1 MRILDCTYTHNWDGE
16 PIIHLYGEGGK
27 HITRS
32 GHRPYFYAEFNDKI
46 SLEVG
51 KQLLRSRNIDDFEI
65 VERYRP
71 IGYQSKPTLMFK
83 IYTISPKD
91 VRLLREEVSRIPNIY
106 KIYEADIQYKN
117 RWLID
122 NDLGGFAEIGEP
134 TNTPISYCSFD
145 IECLVPPEGTM
156 PTSDKDPII
165 LISMAFSPQFEGN
178 DRVVLSTKPTNYQG
192 CPVII
197 CTDEKNL
204 ITTFITL
211 LKSYNPDIIAGYNTN
226 QFDFPYIQ
234 GRCKLLNISPNCAR
248 NGRDW
253 YIRNRFDGGVDVTM
267 TGRVVVDLLPIIR
280 ANYSLNRYNL
290 ATAASLVNHEKLDVS
305 PKEMRNAYLGEDE
318 AAWDKV
324 IAYSDRD
331 AELVMKLLLDLK
343 LIDKY
348 IAISTASGTLLQD
361 VVNLGQTKLIDN
373 LIIREFKKH
382 NRVMNLRPKLEDDDE
397 DDEVGYAGAT
407 VIDPDTGLHEQ
418 VIVMDFTSLYPSI
431 MRAYNICPTMII
443 KDEQCDDFIETVNG
457 VKFANN
463 AQGIVPQIL
472 EFLFNERVKYKKLMK
487 ESTTQQ
493 DKDRYDN
500 MQYSYK
506 ILLNSIYGYFGYKRS
521 RLYDVD
527 VAQSVTAVGRDT
539 LLRTKTVIEN
549 NKNYDLKV
557 IAGDSIIG
565 SRCVTIR
572 KNGFIN
578 VVPIEKLFGSVV
590 YNIGDKEYSTID
602 NCEALTH
609 LGWKPI
615 KSIMRHKTGKKIYR
629 VGQKYGESIT
639 TEDHSF
645 MSSELDEVR
654 PVDMDQHK
662 MYKCDVPAPD
672 NRLDNIDLYEYIK
685 HFKIEVEYKGSV
697 KIDKFTLVDGEYIK
711 FGWTNRKHTILV
723 KRFICGN
730 DLKNLCIL
738 LGGYITNGSSTFGA
752 KRGASICDSNV
763 EWLSKMQDAYN
774 SLFINA
780 TASIIESTKKMR
792 TLSNGTTYKDETRKL
807 QMMNSISAA
816 VFTALCGHG
825 AYHKKL
831 PDFTYNLD
839 DEYKNILLST
849 LIEGDGTR
857 TTEERYSEQY
867 REENFRYSTVSEEL
881 ISGIST
887 LLSMMKIS
895 HVIRFRPEK
904 HEYIITQ
911 NNKFDDTLLTKIQEV
926 DYNGYVYDLE
936 VEDAHTFCDS
946 CGNILL
952 HNTDSCMIKVNNL
965 ECTYEI
971 AKKIATEIHDQMAE
985 ILPPPMNLDFEAYSD
1000 RGVFLKK
1007 KRYAM
1012 RLVGP
1017 DGKFKLKMRGIET
1030 RRRDFTA
1037 YTVETL
1043 EEIINILLST
1053 GDKKQAAS
1061 YANLQVARIKG
1072 LATINDDPDLVKK
1085 LLLTKKLSRPLDGYK
1100 AMMPHIEAIK
1110 RSMKRGEPA
1119 PTTGDRIAYYVV
1131 EGRSKKIS
1139 DLTELE
1145 AYTHDNGLNINK
1157 KYYLEKQLIP
1167 PISRIF
1173 EAINYNWTREEN
1185 GSKQKTLF
1193 DL

>member
-1 MRILDCTYTHNWDGE
+1 MKILDCTYTHNWEGE
-16 PIIHLYGEGGK
+16 PIIHLYGVGGK

-32 GHRPYFYAEFNDKI
+32 GHRPYFYCEFNDNI
-46 SLEVG
+46 NNDVAAR
-51 KQLLRSRNIDDFEI
+51 LLHSRGIHDFVK
-65 VERYRP
+65 VEKFRP
-71 IGYQSKPTLMFK
+71 IGYQSKPTTMYQIF
-83 IYTISPKD
+83 TISPRD
-91 VRLLREEVSRIPNIY
+91 IRQLREEVSRIPNIF
-106 KIYEADIQYKN
+106 KIYEADIPYKN

-122 NDLGGFAEIGEP
+122 NGLGGFADIDCGEDA
-134 TNTPISYCSFD
+134 PISYCSFD

-156 PTSDKDPII
+156 PTSDKDPVI

-192 CPVII
+192 CPVIL
-197 CTDEKNL
+197 CKDEHHL
-204 ITTFITL
+204 ITTFL
-211 LKSYNPDIIAGYNTN
+211 SLFNVYNPDIIAGYNTN
-226 QFDFPYIQ
+226 QFDFPYLQ
-234 GRCKLLNISPNCAR
+234 GRCKVLGISPKCT
-248 NGRDW
+248 RDNREW
-253 YIRNRFDGGVDVTM
+253 YIRNRFDGGVDVTI

-290 ATAASLVNHEKLDVS
+290 ATAASLVNYEKLDVS
-305 PKEMRNAYLGEDE
+305 PKEMRNAYLGDYSES
-318 AAWDKV
+318 WDKV

-343 LIDKY
+343 LVDKY
-348 IAISTASGTLLQD
+348 IAISTVSGTLLQD

-373 LIIREFKKH
+373 LIIREFRKH
-382 NRVMNLRPKLEDDDE
+382 GRVMNMRPKIEDEDEE
-397 DDEVGYAGAT
+397 DDEVGYTGGS
-407 VIDPDTGLHEQ
+407 VLEPETGLHEH
-418 VIVMDFTSLYPSI
+418 IITMDYTSLFPSI

-443 KDEQCDDFIETVNG
+443 KNEQCDEKVVLG
-457 VKFANN
+457 NN
-463 AQGIVPQIL
+463 VGFSTKHVGIVPQIL
-472 EFLFNERVKYKKLMK
+472 ERLFNERVQYKTMMK
-487 ESTTQQ
+487 TT
-493 DKDRYDN
+493 KDTTLYNQYDN
-500 MQYSYK
+500 MQYALK
-506 ILLNSIYGYFGYKRS
+506 ILLNSVYGMFGFTRA

-527 VAQSVTAVGRDT
+527 IASSVTYVARDT
-539 LLRTKTVIEN
+539 LLKTKAVIEEN
-549 NKNYDLKV
+549 PNLRV
-557 IAGDSIIG
+557 IAGDSVIG

-578 VVPIEKLFGSVV
+578 VTPIEKLFGSVV
-590 YNIGDKEYSTID
+590 SNIGDKEYSTID

-615 KSIMRHKTGKKIYR
+615 KSIMRHKTDKKIYR

-697 KIDKFTLVDGEYIK
+697 KIDEFTLVDGEYIK

-752 KRGASICDSNV
+752 KRGASICDSNI

-780 TASIIESTKKMR
+780 TASIIESNKKMR

-831 PDFTYNLD
+831 PDFAYNLD
-839 DEYKNILLST
+839 DEYQNILLST

-887 LLSMMKIS
+887 LLSMMKIG

-926 DYNGYVYDLE
+926 DYDGYVYDLE
-936 VEDAHTFCDS
+936 IEDAHTFCDS

-952 HNTDSCMIKVNNL
+952 HNTDSCMIKINNM
-965 ECTYEI
+965 ECTYDVAKNI
-971 AKKIATEIHDQMAE
+971 AMDIHDTMTK

-1043 EEIINILLST
+1043 EQVINILLST

-1061 YANLQVARIKG
+1061 YANTQVARIKN
-1072 LATINDDPDLVKK
+1072 LASINDDPELVKK
-1085 LLLTKKLSRPLDGYK
+1085 LLLTKKFSRPIDGYK

-1110 RSMKRGEPA
+1110 RAINRGEPA
-1119 PTTGDRIAYYVV
+1119 PSIGDRIAYYVI

-1145 AYTHDNGLNINK
+1145 SYAHDKGLGINK

-1167 PISRIF
+1167 PINRIF
-1173 EAINYNWTREEN
+1173 EAIHYNWIKEESN
-1185 GSKQKTLF
+1185 SKQKTLF

>member
-1 MRILDCTYTHNWDGE
+1 MKILDCTYTHNWEGE
-16 PIIHLYGEGGK
+16 PIIHLYGVGGK

-32 GHRPYFYAEFNDKI
+32 GHRPYFYAEFTDNISND
-46 SLEVG
+46 VAAR
-51 KQLLRSRNIDDFEI
+51 LLYSRGIHDFER
-65 VERYRP
+65 VERFRP
-71 IGYQSKPTLMFK
+71 IGYQSKPTTMYQIF
-83 IYTISPKD
+83 TISPRD
-91 VRLLREEVSRIPNIY
+91 VRQLREEVSRIPNIF
-106 KIYEADIQYKN
+106 KIYEADIPYKN

-122 NDLGGFAEIGEP
+122 NGLGGFADIDCGEDA
-134 TNTPISYCSFD
+134 PISYCSFD

-156 PTSDKDPII
+156 PTSDKDPVI
-165 LISMAFSPQFEGN
+165 LISMAFSPKFEGS
-178 DRVVLSTKPTNYQG
+178 DRVVLSTKSTNYQG

-197 CTDEKNL
+197 CKDERHL
-204 ITTFITL
+204 ITTFLSLFNT
-211 LKSYNPDIIAGYNTN
+211 YNPDIIAGYNTN
-226 QFDFPYIQ
+226 QFDFPYLQ
-234 GRCKLLNISPNCAR
+234 GRCKVLGISPKCT
-248 NGRDW
+248 RDNREW
-253 YIRNRFDGGVDVTM
+253 YIRNRFDGGIDVTI

-290 ATAASLVNHEKLDVS
+290 ATAASLVNYEKLDVS
-305 PKEMRNAYLGEDE
+305 PREMRNAYLGDYSES
-318 AAWDKV
+318 WDKV

-343 LIDKY
+343 LVDKY
-348 IAISTASGTLLQD
+348 IAISSVSGTLLQD

-382 NRVMNLRPKLEDDDE
+382 GRVMNMRPKINEDEE
-397 DDEVGYAGAT
+397 DDEVGYTGGS
-407 VIDPDTGLHEQ
+407 VLEPETGLHEH
-418 VIVMDFTSLYPSI
+418 IITMDYTSLFPSI

-443 KDEQCDDFIETVNG
+443 KDEQCDEKVVLG
-457 VKFANN
+457 NN
-463 AQGIVPQIL
+463 VEFSTKHVGIVPQIL
-472 EFLFNERVKYKKLMK
+472 ERLFNERVQYKTMMK
-487 ESTTQQ
+487 TT
-493 DKDRYDN
+493 KDTTLYNQYDN
-500 MQYSYK
+500 MQYALK
-506 ILLNSIYGYFGYKRS
+506 ILLNSVYGMFGFTRA

-527 VAQSVTAVGRDT
+527 IASSVTYVARDT
-539 LLRTKTVIEN
+539 LLKTKTVIEEN
-549 NKNYDLKV
+549 PNLRV
-557 IAGDSIIG
+557 IAGDSVIG

-578 VVPIEKLFGSVV
+578 VMPIEKLFGSVV
-590 YNIGDKEYSTID
+590 SNIGDKEYSTID

-615 KSIMRHKTGKKIYR
+615 KSIMRHKTDKKIYR
-629 VGQKYGESIT
+629 VGQKFGESIT

-645 MSSELDEVR
+645 MSSELKEVK
-654 PVDMDQHK
+654 PIDMDQYK
-662 MYKCDVPAPD
+662 MYKCDVPAPE
-672 NRLDNIDLYEYIK
+672 NRIDSIDLYEYIK
-685 HFKIEVEYKGSV
+685 HFRIETEYKGSI
-697 KIDKFTLVDGEYIK
+697 KIDEFTLFDDEHIK
-711 FGWTNRKHTILV
+711 FGWMNRKHTILI
-723 KRFICGN
+723 KRFIKGK
-730 DLKNLCIL
+730 DLKNLCVL
-738 LGGYITNGSSTFGA
+738 LGGYITNGSSTFGSR
-752 KRGASICDSNV
+752 KGASICDSNV
-763 EWLSKMQDAYN
+763 EWLSNMQKAYD
-774 SLFINA
+774 SLFLNA
-780 TASIIESTKKMR
+780 TTCIIESNKKMR

-831 PDFTYNLD
+831 PDFAYNLD
-839 DEYKNILLST
+839 DEYQDILLST

-857 TTEERYSEQY
+857 TTEERYSKQY
-867 REENFRYSTVSEEL
+867 HEENFRYSTVSEEL

-887 LLSMMKIS
+887 LLSIMKIG

-911 NNKFDDTLLTKIQEV
+911 NNKFDDTLLTKIHEV
-926 DYNGYVYDLE
+926 DYNGYVYDLI

-952 HNTDSCMIKVNNL
+952 HNTDSCMIKINNM
-965 ECTYEI
+965 ECTYDI
-971 AKKIATEIHDQMAE
+971 AKSIATDIHDKMAR

-1043 EEIINILLST
+1043 EQIINILLST
-1053 GDKKQAAS
+1053 GDKKQAAT

-1072 LATINDDPDLVKK
+1072 LASINDDPELVKK
-1085 LLLTKKLSRPLDGYK
+1085 LLLTKKFSRPIDGYK

-1110 RSMKRGEPA
+1110 RAINRGEATPSI
-1119 PTTGDRIAYYVV
+1119 GDRIAYYVI

-1145 AYTHDNGLNINK
+1145 AYAYDKGLNINK

-1167 PISRIF
+1167 PINRIF
-1173 EAINYNWTREEN
+1173 EAINYNWVKEESI
-1185 GSKQKTLF
+1185 SKQKTLF

>member
-1 MRILDCTYTHNWDGE
+1 MKILDCTYTHNWEGE
-16 PIIHLYGEGGK
+16 PIIHLYGVGGK

-32 GHRPYFYAEFNDKI
+32 GHRPYFYAEFTDNISND
-46 SLEVG
+46 VAAR
-51 KQLLRSRNIDDFEI
+51 LLHSRGIHDFVK
-65 VERYRP
+65 VEKFRP
-71 IGYQSKPTLMFK
+71 IGYQSKPTTMYQIF
-83 IYTISPKD
+83 TISPKD
-91 VRLLREEVSRIPNIY
+91 VRQLREEVSRIPNIF
-106 KIYEADIQYKN
+106 KIYEADIPYKN

-122 NDLGGFAEIGEP
+122 NGLGGFADIDCGEDA
-134 TNTPISYCSFD
+134 PISYCSFD

-178 DRVVLSTKPTNYQG
+178 DRVVLSTKPTDYQG

-197 CTDEKNL
+197 CKDEHHL
-204 ITTFITL
+204 ITTFLSLFNT
-211 LKSYNPDIIAGYNTN
+211 YNPDIIAGYNTN
-226 QFDFPYIQ
+226 QFDFPYLQ
-234 GRCKLLNISPNCAR
+234 GRCKVLDISPKCT
-248 NGRDW
+248 RDNREW
-253 YIRNRFDGGVDVTM
+253 YIRPRFDGGVDVTI

-290 ATAASLVNHEKLDVS
+290 ATAASLVNYEKLDVS
-305 PKEMRNAYLGEDE
+305 PREMRNAYLGDDNES
-318 AAWDKV
+318 WDKV

-331 AELVMKLLLDLK
+331 AELVMRLLLDLK

-348 IAISTASGTLLQD
+348 IAISQVSGTLLQD

-373 LIIREFKKH
+373 LIIREFKKAG
-382 NRVMNLRPKLEDDDE
+382 RVMNMRPKINEDEE
-397 DDEVGYAGAT
+397 DDEVGYTGGS
-407 VIDPDTGLHEQ
+407 VLEPETGLHEH
-418 VIVMDFTSLYPSI
+418 IITMDYTSLFPSI

-443 KDEQCDDFIETVNG
+443 KDEQCDEKVVLG
-457 VKFANN
+457 NN
-463 AQGIVPQIL
+463 VEFSTKHVGIVPQIL
-472 EFLFNERVKYKKLMK
+472 ERLFNERVQYKTMMK
-487 ESTTQQ
+487 TT
-493 DKDRYDN
+493 KDTTLYNQYDN
-500 MQYSYK
+500 MQYALK
-506 ILLNSIYGYFGYKRS
+506 ILLNSVYGMFGFTRA

-527 VAQSVTAVGRDT
+527 IASSVTYVARDT
-539 LLRTKTVIEN
+539 LLKTKTVIEEN
-549 NKNYDLKV
+549 PNLRV
-557 IAGDSIIG
+557 IAGDSVIG

-590 YNIGDKEYSTID
+590 SNIGDKEYSTID

-654 PVDMDQHK
+654 PIDMDQHK

-685 HFKIEVEYKGSV
+685 RFKIEVEYKGSV
-697 KIDKFTLVDGEYIK
+697 KINKFALVDGEYIK

-780 TASIIESTKKMR
+780 TASIIESNKKMR

-887 LLSMMKIS
+887 LLSMMKIG

-952 HNTDSCMIKVNNL
+952 HNTDSCMIKINNM
-965 ECTYEI
+965 ECTYDVAKNI
-971 AKKIATEIHDQMAE
+971 AMDIHDKMTK

-1017 DGKFKLKMRGIET
+1017 DGNFKLKMRGIET

-1061 YANLQVARIKG
+1061 YANLQVARIKN
-1072 LATINDDPDLVKK
+1072 LASINDDPELVKK
-1085 LLLTKKLSRPLDGYK
+1085 LLLTKKFSRPIDGYK

-1110 RSMKRGEPA
+1110 RAIARGETA
-1119 PTTGDRIAYYVV
+1119 PSIGDRIAYYVT

-1145 AYTHDNGLNINK
+1145 SYAHDKGLGINK

-1167 PISRIF
+1167 PINRIF
-1173 EAINYNWTREEN
+1173 EAINYNWVKEESN
-1185 GSKQKTLF
+1185 SKQKTLF

>member
-1 MRILDCTYTHNWDGE
+1 MKILDCIYTHNWEGE
-16 PIIHLYGEGGK
+16 PIIHLYGVGGK

-32 GHRPYFYAEFNDKI
+32 GHRPYFYAEFTDNINND
-46 SLEVG
+46 VAAR
-51 KQLLRSRNIDDFEI
+51 LLHSRGIHDFNK
-65 VERYRP
+65 VECFRP
-71 IGYQSKPTLMFK
+71 IGYQSKPTTMYQIF
-83 IYTISPKD
+83 TISPRD
-91 VRLLREEVSRIPNIY
+91 VRQLREEVSRIPNIF
-106 KIYEADIQYKN
+106 KIYEADIPYKN

-122 NDLGGFAEIGEP
+122 NGLGGFADIDGGEDA
-134 TNTPISYCSFD
+134 PISYCSFD

-156 PTSDKDPII
+156 PTSDKDPVI

-192 CPVII
+192 CPVIL
-197 CTDEKNL
+197 CKDEHHL
-204 ITTFITL
+204 ITTFL
-211 LKSYNPDIIAGYNTN
+211 SLFNVYNPDIIAGYNTN
-226 QFDFPYIQ
+226 QFDFPYLQ
-234 GRCKLLNISPNCAR
+234 GRCKVLGISPKCT
-248 NGRDW
+248 RDNREW
-253 YIRNRFDGGVDVTM
+253 YIRNRFDGGVDVTI

-290 ATAASLVNHEKLDVS
+290 ATAASLVNYEKLDVS
-305 PKEMRNAYLGEDE
+305 PREMRNAYLGDYSES
-318 AAWDKV
+318 WDKV

-343 LIDKY
+343 LVDKY
-348 IAISTASGTLLQD
+348 IAISTVSGTLLQD

-373 LIIREFKKH
+373 LIIREFRKH
-382 NRVMNLRPKLEDDDE
+382 GRVMNMRPKIEDEDEE
-397 DDEVGYAGAT
+397 DDEVGYTGGS
-407 VIDPDTGLHEQ
+407 VLEPETGLHEH
-418 VIVMDFTSLYPSI
+418 IITMDYTSLFPSI

-443 KDEQCDDFIETVNG
+443 KDEQCDEKVVLG
-457 VKFANN
+457 NN
-463 AQGIVPQIL
+463 VGFSTKYVGIVPQIL
-472 EFLFNERVKYKKLMK
+472 ERLFNERVQYKTMMK
-487 ESTTQQ
+487 TT
-493 DKDRYDN
+493 KDATLYNQYDN
-500 MQYSYK
+500 MQYALK
-506 ILLNSIYGYFGYKRS
+506 ILLNSVYGMFGFTRA

-527 VAQSVTAVGRDT
+527 IASSVTYVARDT
-539 LLRTKTVIEN
+539 LLKTKAVIEEN
-549 NKNYDLKV
+549 PNLRV
-557 IAGDSIIG
+557 IAGDSVIG

-578 VVPIEKLFGSVV
+578 VAPIEKLFGSVV
-590 YNIGDKEYSTID
+590 SNIGDKEYSTID

-615 KSIMRHKTGKKIYR
+615 KSIMRHKTDKKIYR

-697 KIDKFTLVDGEYIK
+697 KIDEFTLVDGEYIK

-774 SLFINA
+774 SLFINT
-780 TASIIESTKKMR
+780 TASIIESNKKMR

-839 DEYKNILLST
+839 DEYQNILLST

-887 LLSMMKIS
+887 LLSMMKIG

-926 DYNGYVYDLE
+926 DYDGYVYDLE
-936 VEDAHTFCDS
+936 VEGAHTFCDS

-952 HNTDSCMIKVNNL
+952 HNTDSCMIKINNMK
-965 ECTYEI
+965 CTYDVAKNI
-971 AKKIATEIHDQMAE
+971 AMDIHDKMTK

-1017 DGKFKLKMRGIET
+1017 DGKYKLKMRGIET

-1043 EEIINILLST
+1043 EQVINILLST
-1053 GDKKQAAS
+1053 GDKKQAAT
-1061 YANLQVARIKG
+1061 YANTQVARIKN
-1072 LATINDDPDLVKK
+1072 LASINDDPELVKK
-1085 LLLTKKLSRPLDGYK
+1085 LLLTKKFSRPIDGYK

-1110 RSMKRGEPA
+1110 RSLNRGEPA
-1119 PTTGDRIAYYVV
+1119 PSIGDRIAYYVI

-1145 AYTHDNGLNINK
+1145 SYAHDKGLGINK

-1167 PISRIF
+1167 PINRIF
-1173 EAINYNWTREEN
+1173 EAIHYNWIKEESI
-1185 GSKQKTLF
+1185 SKQKTLF

>member
-1 MRILDCTYTHNWDGE
+1 MNGGKLRILDCTYTHNWDGE

-32 GHRPYFYAEFNDKI
+32 GHRPYFYTEFNDKI

-51 KQLLRSRNIDDFEI
+51 KQLLRSRNIDDYEI

-83 IYTISPKD
+83 IYTVSPKD
-91 VRLLREEVSRIPNIY
+91 VRILRDEVSRIPNIY

-192 CPVII
+192 CPVVI
-197 CTDEKNL
+197 CRDEEHL
-204 ITTFITL
+204 IKTFISL
-211 LKSYNPDIIAGYNTN
+211 FKSYNPDIIAGYNTN
-226 QFDFPYIQ
+226 QFDFPYLQ

-290 ATAASLVNHEKLDVS
+290 ATAASLVNHKKLDVS

-506 ILLNSIYGYFGYKRS
+506 ILLNSIYGYFGYQRS

-539 LLRTKTVIEN
+539 LLKTKNVIESN
-549 NKNYDLKV
+549 TNYNLKV
-557 IAGDSIIG
+557 IAGD
-565 SRCVTIR
+565 
-572 KNGFIN
+572 
-578 VVPIEKLFGSVV
+578 
-590 YNIGDKEYSTID
+590 
-602 NCEALTH
+602 
-609 LGWKPI
+609 
-615 KSIMRHKTGKKIYR
+615 
-629 VGQKYGESIT
+629 
-639 TEDHSF
+639 
-645 MSSELDEVR
+645 
-654 PVDMDQHK
+654 
-662 MYKCDVPAPD
+662 
-672 NRLDNIDLYEYIK
+672 
-685 HFKIEVEYKGSV
+685 
-697 KIDKFTLVDGEYIK
+697 
-711 FGWTNRKHTILV
+711 
-723 KRFICGN
+723 
-730 DLKNLCIL
+730 
-738 LGGYITNGSSTFGA
+738 
-752 KRGASICDSNV
+752 
-763 EWLSKMQDAYN
+763 
-774 SLFINA
+774 
-780 TASIIESTKKMR
+780 
-792 TLSNGTTYKDETRKL
+792 
-807 QMMNSISAA
+807 
-816 VFTALCGHG
+816 
-825 AYHKKL
+825 
-831 PDFTYNLD
+831 
-839 DEYKNILLST
+839 
-849 LIEGDGTR
+849 
-857 TTEERYSEQY
+857 
-867 REENFRYSTVSEEL
+867 
-881 ISGIST
+881 
-887 LLSMMKIS
+887 
-895 HVIRFRPEK
+895 
-904 HEYIITQ
+904 
-911 NNKFDDTLLTKIQEV
+911 
-926 DYNGYVYDLE
+926 
-936 VEDAHTFCDS
+936 
-946 CGNILL
+946 
-952 HNTDSCMIKVNNL
+952 TDSTMIKVNNL
-965 ECTYEI
+965 QCTYET

-1145 AYTHDNGLNINK
+1145 TYTHDNGLSINK

>member
-1 MRILDCTYTHNWDGE
+1 MKILDCTYTHNWEGE
-16 PIIHLYGEGGK
+16 PIIHLYGVGGK
-27 HITRS
+27 HVTRS
-32 GHRPYFYAEFNDKI
+32 GHRPYFYAEFTDNISND
-46 SLEVG
+46 VAAR
-51 KQLLRSRNIDDFEI
+51 LLHSRGIHDFER
-65 VERYRP
+65 VERFRP
-71 IGYQSKPTLMFK
+71 IGYQSKPTTMYQIF
-83 IYTISPKD
+83 TTSPRD
-91 VRLLREEVSRIPNIY
+91 VRQLREEVSRIPNIF
-106 KIYEADIQYKN
+106 KIYEADIQYRN

-122 NDLGGFAEIGEP
+122 NGLGGFADIECGEDA
-134 TNTPISYCSFD
+134 PISYCSFD

-156 PTSDKDPII
+156 PTSDKDPVI
-165 LISMAFSPQFEGN
+165 LISMAFSPKFEGN

-197 CTDEKNL
+197 CKNEHVL
-204 ITTFITL
+204 ITTFLSFINT
-211 LKSYNPDIIAGYNTN
+211 YNPDIIAGYNTN

-234 GRCKLLNISPNCAR
+234 GRCKVLGISPKCT
-248 NGRDW
+248 RDNREW
-253 YIRNRFDGGVDVTM
+253 YIRNRFDGGVDVTI

-290 ATAASLVNHEKLDVS
+290 ATAASLVNYEKLDVS
-305 PKEMRNAYLGEDE
+305 PKEMRDAYIGDDQ
-318 AAWDKV
+318 AAWDKT

-331 AELVMKLLLDLK
+331 AELVMRLLLDLK

-348 IAISTASGTLLQD
+348 IAISQVSGTLLQD

-373 LIIREFKKH
+373 LIIREFKKAG
-382 NRVMNLRPKLEDDDE
+382 RVMNMRPKINEDEE
-397 DDEVGYAGAT
+397 DDEVGYTGGS
-407 VIDPDTGLHEQ
+407 VLEPETGLHEH
-418 VIVMDFTSLYPSI
+418 IITMDYTSLFPSI

-443 KDEQCDDFIETVNG
+443 KDEQCDEKVVLG
-457 VKFANN
+457 NN
-463 AQGIVPQIL
+463 VEFSTKHVGIVPQIL
-472 EFLFNERVKYKKLMK
+472 ERLFNERVQYKTMMK
-487 ESTTQQ
+487 TT
-493 DKDRYDN
+493 KDTTLYNQYDN
-500 MQYSYK
+500 MQYALK
-506 ILLNSIYGYFGYKRS
+506 ILLNSVYGMFGFTRA

-527 VAQSVTAVGRDT
+527 IASSVTYVARDT
-539 LLRTKTVIEN
+539 LLKTKAVIEEN
-549 NKNYDLKV
+549 PNLRV
-557 IAGDSIIG
+557 IAGDSVIG

-578 VVPIEKLFGSVV
+578 VTPIEKLFGSVV
-590 YNIGDKEYSTID
+590 SNIGDKEYSTID

-615 KSIMRHKTGKKIYR
+615 KSIMRHKTDKKIYR

-697 KIDKFTLVDGEYIK
+697 KIDEFTLVDGEYIK

-780 TASIIESTKKMR
+780 TASIIESNKKMR

-839 DEYKNILLST
+839 DEYQNILLST

-887 LLSMMKIS
+887 LLSMMKIG

-926 DYNGYVYDLE
+926 DYDGYVYDLE
-936 VEDAHTFCDS
+936 VEGAHTFCDS

-952 HNTDSCMIKVNNL
+952 HNTDSCMIKINNM
-965 ECTYEI
+965 ECTYDVAKNI
-971 AKKIATEIHDQMAE
+971 AMDIHDKMTK

-1043 EEIINILLST
+1043 EQIINILLST
-1053 GDKKQAAS
+1053 GDKKQAAT

-1072 LATINDDPDLVKK
+1072 LASINDDPELVKK
-1085 LLLTKKLSRPLDGYK
+1085 LLLTKKFSRPIDGYK

-1110 RSMKRGEPA
+1110 RAINRGEATPSI
-1119 PTTGDRIAYYVV
+1119 GDRIAYYVI

-1145 AYTHDNGLNINK
+1145 TYAHDKGLNINK

-1167 PISRIF
+1167 PINRIF
-1173 EAINYNWTREEN
+1173 EAINYNWVKEESI
-1185 GSKQKTLF
+1185 SKQKTLF

>member
-1 MRILDCTYTHNWDGE
+1 MKILDCTYTHNWEGE
-16 PIIHLYGEGGK
+16 PIIHLYGVGGK

-32 GHRPYFYAEFNDKI
+32 GHRPYFYAEFNNNINND
-46 SLEVG
+46 VAAR
-51 KQLLRSRNIDDFEI
+51 LLHSRGIHDFVK
-65 VERYRP
+65 VEKFRP
-71 IGYQSKPTLMFK
+71 IGYQSKPTTMYQIF
-83 IYTISPKD
+83 TISPRD
-91 VRLLREEVSRIPNIY
+91 IRQLREEVSRIPNIF
-106 KIYEADIQYKN
+106 KIYEADIPYKN

-122 NDLGGFAEIGEP
+122 NGLGGFADIDCGEDA
-134 TNTPISYCSFD
+134 PISYCSFD

-156 PTSDKDPII
+156 PTSDKDPVI

-192 CPVII
+192 CPVIL
-197 CTDEKNL
+197 CKDEHHL
-204 ITTFITL
+204 ITTFLSLFNT
-211 LKSYNPDIIAGYNTN
+211 YNPDIIAGYNTN
-226 QFDFPYIQ
+226 QFDFPYLQ
-234 GRCKLLNISPNCAR
+234 GRCKVLGISPKCT
-248 NGRDW
+248 RDNREW
-253 YIRNRFDGGVDVTM
+253 YIRNRFDGGVDVTI

-290 ATAASLVNHEKLDVS
+290 ATAASLVNYEKLDVN
-305 PKEMRNAYLGEDE
+305 PKEMRDAYIGDDQ
-318 AAWDKV
+318 AAWDKT

-331 AELVMKLLLDLK
+331 AELVMRLLLDLK

-348 IAISTASGTLLQD
+348 IAISQVSGTLLQD

-373 LIIREFKKH
+373 LIIREFKKAG
-382 NRVMNLRPKLEDDDE
+382 RVMNMRPKINEDEE
-397 DDEVGYAGAT
+397 DDEVGYTGGS
-407 VIDPDTGLHEQ
+407 VLEPETGLHEH
-418 VIVMDFTSLYPSI
+418 IITMDYTSLFPSI
-431 MRAYNICPTMII
+431 MRAYNICPTTII
-443 KDEQCDDFIETVNG
+443 KDEQCDEKVVLG
-457 VKFANN
+457 NN
-463 AQGIVPQIL
+463 VEFSTKHVGIVPQIL
-472 EFLFNERVKYKKLMK
+472 ERLFNERVQYKTMMK
-487 ESTTQQ
+487 TT
-493 DKDRYDN
+493 KDTTLYNQYDN
-500 MQYSYK
+500 MQYALK
-506 ILLNSIYGYFGYKRS
+506 ILLNSVYGMFGFTRA

-527 VAQSVTAVGRDT
+527 IASSVTYVARDT
-539 LLRTKTVIEN
+539 LLKTKAVIEEN
-549 NKNYDLKV
+549 PNLRV
-557 IAGDSIIG
+557 IAGDSVIG

-578 VVPIEKLFGSVV
+578 VTPIEKLFGSVV
-590 YNIGDKEYSTID
+590 SNIGDKEYSTID

-615 KSIMRHKTGKKIYR
+615 KSIMRHKTDKKIYR

-697 KIDKFTLVDGEYIK
+697 KIDEFTLVDGEYIK

-752 KRGASICDSNV
+752 RRGASICDSNV

-780 TASIIESTKKMR
+780 TASIIESNKKMR

-839 DEYKNILLST
+839 DEYQNILLST

-857 TTEERYSEQY
+857 TTEERYSKQY

-887 LLSMMKIS
+887 LLSMMKIG

-926 DYNGYVYDLE
+926 DYDGYVYDLE
-936 VEDAHTFCDS
+936 VEGAHTFCDS

-952 HNTDSCMIKVNNL
+952 HNTDSCMIKINNM
-965 ECTYEI
+965 ECTYDVAKNI
-971 AKKIATEIHDQMAE
+971 AMDIHDKMTK

-1043 EEIINILLST
+1043 EQVINILLST
-1053 GDKKQAAS
+1053 GDKKQAAT
-1061 YANLQVARIKG
+1061 YANTQVARIKN
-1072 LATINDDPDLVKK
+1072 LASINDDPELVKK
-1085 LLLTKKLSRPLDGYK
+1085 LLLTKKFSRPIDGYK

-1110 RSMKRGEPA
+1110 RAINRGEPA
-1119 PTTGDRIAYYVV
+1119 PSIGDRIAYYVV

-1145 AYTHDNGLNINK
+1145 SYAHDKGLGINK

-1167 PISRIF
+1167 PINRIF
-1173 EAINYNWTREEN
+1173 EAIHYNWIKEESN
-1185 GSKQKTLF
+1185 SKQKTLF